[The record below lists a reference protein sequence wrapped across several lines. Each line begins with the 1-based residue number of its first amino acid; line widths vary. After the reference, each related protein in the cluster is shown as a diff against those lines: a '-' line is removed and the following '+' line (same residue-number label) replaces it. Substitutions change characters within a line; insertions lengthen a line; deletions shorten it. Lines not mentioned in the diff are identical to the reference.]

1 MKLKTSFFDF
11 SVLKKDLI
19 RFWPVWGLYL
29 IGGLLITQGGM
40 AGNQVKYI
48 AGELGSSYGVMGW
61 INLIY
66 AALIAILLFGD
77 LFKAKM
83 CNALHAL
90 PVRREAWFVSH
101 LAAGILM
108 CLVPNLV
115 LALLLMI
122 GMGSLWYAPLLWLGM
137 IMLQFLFFFGAAV
150 FSIFCTGNAFAAALV
165 YAIINF
171 VAALVMWA
179 AESLYMPLLY
189 GVGLSTEKFAR
200 FMPVI
205 SMTTQYRIWKAEHLS
220 SCPVNHRYYSYGD
233 IKETSYC
240 DYALEHNGEIWGYLA
255 ILAAIGVVFLAV
267 SLLLYRRRKLE
278 CAGDFAAEKPVK
290 VVFATVGSFAAG
302 MLFSVFGYS
311 DDALA
316 YILLFLGVFVGFFVC
331 QMLLQ
336 RTVKV
341 FGGKNWLRLGMMLG
355 AVALS
360 LVLTAVDAF
369 GITRIVPQAEQVELA
384 VISDTYL
391 SDYEIDQIENGEKM
405 PAYVYGSNYI
415 QVEEPG
421 QIREITEIHQLLIEE
436 GDNRNTSKR
445 TQIVSIYYKL
455 KNGTILVRRYYG
467 LVTGE
472 AVQRMKTFTDTP
484 AYVLGAQTP
493 KELVSQ
499 LQYAFCYG
507 TYEMEIPSSF
517 WLPLAQALFRDAEAG
532 NLSQNTGISS
542 NQYIEMECMWKDG
555 TFYYKSV
562 RVPYTATE
570 TLKWLKEYAKEG
582 KG

>member
-40 AGNQVKYI
+40 AGNQAKYI

-101 LAAGILM
+101 LVAGILM

-115 LALLLMI
+115 LALLLMP

-179 AESLYMPLLY
+179 AEALYMPLLY
-189 GVGLSTEKFAR
+189 GVGLSTERFAR

-220 SCPVNHRYYSYGD
+220 SCPVSHRYYSNGD
-233 IKETSYC
+233 IKETSGC
-240 DYALEHNGEIWGYLA
+240 DYALEHDGEIWGYLA

-302 MLFSVFGYS
+302 MLFSVFGYG

-360 LVLTAVDAF
+360 LGLTAVDAF

-391 SDYEIDQIENGEKM
+391 SDYEIDRIESGEKM

-421 QIREITEIHQLLIEE
+421 QIREITEIHRLLIEE
-436 GDNRNTSKR
+436 GDNRNTGKR
-445 TQIVSIYYKL
+445 TQIVSICYKL
-455 KNGTILVRRYYG
+455 KNGTTLVRRYYG

-472 AVQRMKTFTDTP
+472 AVQRMKSFTDTP
-484 AYVLGAQTP
+484 TYVLGAQTP
-493 KELVSQ
+493 EELVSQ